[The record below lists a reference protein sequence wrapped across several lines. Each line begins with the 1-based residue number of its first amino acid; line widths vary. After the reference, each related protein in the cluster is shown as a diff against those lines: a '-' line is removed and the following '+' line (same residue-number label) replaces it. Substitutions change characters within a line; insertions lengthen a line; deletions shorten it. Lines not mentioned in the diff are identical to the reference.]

1 MILLLILLQA
11 APAYP
16 VKAPERDL
24 TAPGQPFVLTDLVWS
39 ASQTTSTD
47 QAIAARTRI
56 GSFGFLSA
64 QVNGEL
70 RGVGFETTRLSLD
83 YTERQGSHSLDLGWR
98 APRLLA
104 SLALDRR
111 GEGQGRG
118 VVGEAR
124 LALRLDRDLELLAGY
139 VEDSDP
145 DNTVVLAGRV
155 VRGGSLGAL
164 WQRGTRLELGG
175 ELARERLRTSGF
187 FDEDRTRVA
196 AAAVFSPRVAALG
209 LETTFEDVGGRFARR
224 QWLVETDNQ
233 VRLLPR
239 LVLSQASR
247 TRYEPGIGA
256 FENRFG
262 GGLTLFARR
271 HTFPRS
277 GEAARRMRELAYR
290 AYGLGLNERRAP
302 GEDGR
307 RAFRERL
314 ALAPDR
320 GALREDL
327 LGLHAA
333 QADERNVPLL
343 GAEVSRGYNETSGTT
358 DWRWQGVLGVPW
370 RPLWPW
376 QSRDDAV
383 DFLRLEYEGTR
394 THYKPGVVAV
404 DHSVN
409 LRAFLNRELEAFFG
423 WTKPGVTPA
432 DIIRLQS
439 VGRRL
444 DFGVSYLFGQ

>member
-1 MILLLILLQA
+1 MILLFLLLQA

-16 VKAPERDL
+16 VPTSERDL
-24 TAPGQPFVLTDLVWS
+24 TRPGHPFVFTDLVWS

-47 QAIAARTRI
+47 QAIAARMRI
-56 GSFGFLSA
+56 ASFGFLSA

-83 YTERQGSHSLDLGWR
+83 YTERQGSHSLDLAWR

-104 SLALDRR
+104 SVALDRR

-118 VVGEAR
+118 LVAEAR
-124 LALRLDRDLELLAGY
+124 IALRLSHDLELLAGY
-139 VEDSDP
+139 LDDSDE

-155 VRGGSLGAL
+155 VRGGSVGAL
-164 WQRGTRLELGG
+164 WQRGTRLELSG

-187 FDEDRTRVA
+187 FDEDRTRA
-196 AAAVFSPRVAALG
+196 ASAVVFSPRVAALR
-209 LETTFEDVGGRFARR
+209 LSASFEDVGGRFARR
-224 QWLVETDNQ
+224 QWLVETDNA

-239 LVLSQASR
+239 LVLSQSSR

-256 FENRFG
+256 FESRFG

-277 GEAARRMRELAYR
+277 GEAARRMRDLAYR
-290 AYGLGLNERRAP
+290 AFELGLNERRGP
-302 GEDGR
+302 GDDQR

-314 ALAPDR
+314 ALSPDR
-320 GALREDL
+320 AGLRDDL
-327 LGLHAA
+327 QGLHAA
-333 QADERNVPLL
+333 QEDERNVPLL
-343 GAEVSRGYNETSGTT
+343 GAEVSRGYNETNGTT
-358 DWRWQGVLGVPW
+358 DWRWRGVLGVPW
-370 RPLWPW
+370 RPLLPW
-376 QSRDDAV
+376 QSREEAV
-383 DFLRLEYEGTR
+383 DFLRVEYEGTR
-394 THYKPGVVAV
+394 THYKPGIVAV

-423 WTKPGVTPA
+423 WTRPGVTPA
-432 DIIRLQS
+432 DIIRLQG